1 MNKEQYLKVIA
12 EEKEIQSESNKRLSE
27 AREKYLETCAPF
39 EKDESVKI
47 TLNSGRVAHGKV
59 NSYAI
64 WKDKSIFLNSYKDIN
79 DNGKVKY
86 ISVPPQKVEKL

>member
-12 EEKEIQSESNKRLSE
+12 EEKEIQNESNKRMSE
-27 AREKYLETCAPF
+27 AREKYLKTCTPF
-39 EKDESVKI
+39 EKETEVKI
-47 TLNSGRVAHGKV
+47 TFNSGRVAHGKV

-64 WKDKSIFLNSYKDIN
+64 WKDKSVFLNSYKDLN
-79 DNGKVKY
+79 DNDKIKY